1 MAYLHACSFLKR
13 KWLSCVEKNGCK
25 KIPAYFWVHHY
36 YRRRWLVNCKEALL
50 FSHHDW
56 IVASCIGNCCPHIAV
71 TSWNCQI
78 KHQAKDSQKQMMYAW
93 ASKTMKKMTLEHFW
107 LFSLSLSLSLSFISR
122 PYIYFSWLFQS
133 FSLKSDLDLLA
144 GKKLPCW
151 KMIDKGGEI
160 F

>member
-1 MAYLHACSFLKR
+1 MHVVMSFPQKKMTVL
-13 KWLSCVEKNGCK
+13 CGENGCK

-36 YRRRWLVNCKEALL
+36 YRRWWLVNCKEALL

-107 LFSLSLSLSLSFISR
+107 LFSLSFSLYLSFLVLIFIFLDFFSLSPWNLILTC
-122 PYIYFSWLFQS
+122 WLEKNY
-133 FSLKSDLDLLA
+133 LVEK
-144 GKKLPCW
+144 W
-151 KMIDKGGEI
+151 
-160 F
+160 